1 MPEQTTW
8 LIGPIL
14 KLQWNQSFANR
25 APIGLYYK
33 HSMMIVS
40 DDHKWRQYYKCV
52 IAFALANYALRVTL
66 QIVAS
71 LTYNS
76 RGVIYNYKMFIV

>member
-1 MPEQTTW
+1 
-8 LIGPIL
+8 
-14 KLQWNQSFANR
+14 
-25 APIGLYYK
+25 
-33 HSMMIVS
+33 MMIVS

-52 IAFALANYALRVTL
+52 IAFALAFTIVANYALRVTL

-76 RGVIYNYKMFIV
+76 RGVIYNHSMFIV